1 MEALEKRFKL
11 TCFVGHDIRSL
22 ALAEHYFGGKPV
34 DCEDSILVRVHR
46 GTGAGIISNGRIF
59 IGRNGNV
66 GEIGH
71 IQVEPLGERCHCGN
85 FGCTETI
92 AANAAIEQRVRH
104 LLEQGYQSRLTLDDC
119 TIKAICKAANK
130 GDALACE
137 VIEHVGR
144 HLGKT
149 IAIAINLFNPQK
161 WSSPGEIV
169 EAEKVL
175 LPAIEGCINT
185 QVLKAFRKTCRWCAQ
200 RWITVPR
207 LAHLRW

>member
-1 MEALEKRFKL
+1 MILPGLVDPESGVIRYMPHIAVENWGWSGRWRNASTLPAL
-11 TCFVGHDIRSL
+11 L
-22 ALAEHYFGGKPV
+22 ATISAARRWPSTILAQA

-71 IQVEPLGERCHCGN
+71 IQVDPLGERCHCGN
-85 FGCTETI
+85 FGCLETV

-104 LLEQGYQSRLTLDDC
+104 LLEQGYQSRLTPDDC
-119 TIKAICKAANK
+119 TIKTICKAANK
-130 GDALACE
+130 GDATACE
-137 VIEHVGR
+137 VIEYVGR

-161 WSSPGEIV
+161 SSSP
-169 EAEKVL
+169 AK
-175 LPAIEGCINT
+175 
-185 QVLKAFRKTCRWCAQ
+185 
-200 RWITVPR
+200 
-207 LAHLRW
+207 